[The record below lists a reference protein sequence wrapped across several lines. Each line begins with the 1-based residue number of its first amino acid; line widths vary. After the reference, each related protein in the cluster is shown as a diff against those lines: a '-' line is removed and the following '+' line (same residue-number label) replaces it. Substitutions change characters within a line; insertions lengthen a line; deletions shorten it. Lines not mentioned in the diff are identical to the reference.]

1 MASIEE
7 IVPLL
12 LNFRSDRDW
21 EQFHIPKELAT
32 AISIEASELL
42 EIFLWK
48 EKESTNQVKSD
59 KQIMKLIVDEIADI
73 LIYLLFLSY
82 DLEIDLPLVL
92 RQKIE
97 KNAIKY
103 PMEEYRGRY
112 KAHEEL

>member
-12 LNFRSDRDW
+12 LDFRLERDW

-42 EIFLWK
+42 ELFLWK

-59 KQIMKLIVDEIADI
+59 IHTMKLIVDEIADI

-82 DLEIDLPLVL
+82 DLEINLPLAL
-92 RQKIE
+92 KQKIE
-97 KNAIKY
+97 KNAKKY
-103 PMEEYRGRY
+103 PKDEYRGRY
-112 KAHEEL
+112 KEH